1 MGNRGWLGVVLIAVL
16 GITGLLAPLAA
27 AQTAMQSMQPE
38 VAETSAPPPGTG
50 AKIGAGVLNVVYLPG
65 KVIVC
70 GAGTVVAGG
79 LMLLTFGSAHREA
92 VSFFNEGCA
101 GSWVLSAEQVAAAPK
116 KAQLEY

>member
-1 MGNRGWLGVVLIAVL
+1 MGNRGWLGIVLIAVL
-16 GITGLLAPLAA
+16 GITGPLAPLAA
-27 AQTAMQSMQPE
+27 AQTAMQ
-38 VAETSAPPPGTG
+38 AETVETSVPPPGPG

-79 LMLLTFGSAHREA
+79 LMLLTFGSAYREA
-92 VSFFNEGCA
+92 ASFFNEGCA
-101 GSWVLSAEQVAAAPK
+101 GSWVLSAEQVAAVPK